1 MKYVYQRVLLVL
13 VASVVLAGCTSNK
26 SLILVKNYAQQ
37 SQEVE
42 EALLNEYEQTQETRI
57 DAMLVQASREGIS
70 SNNLVVQRINNQ
82 GQVAL
87 IQNLLSFSQSIYML
101 SSENYDD
108 EINSYSGQL
117 NSSISSISELSS
129 NQAPENSKIELVSTA
144 INALARA
151 RTERARYQNLKEI
164 LIGSHDLIQSSFQ
177 SLSDELESWEM
188 ISKVSMEKELRTRLY
203 LLNNPDRCELDN
215 IARCAT
221 LSHSLE
227 ERIEAYRKAY
237 TLKSKIS
244 ALSVKFENLRSSLK
258 AVQDLNS
265 VIVKSLSQDDEFSK
279 ESLTSAFEIT
289 KAQLK
294 KLKEFQNTL

>member
-1 MKYVYQRVLLVL
+1 MKFVYQRVLLVL
-13 VASVVLAGCTSNK
+13 VASVVLAGCASNK

-42 EALLNEYEQTQETRI
+42 EALLKEYEKTQEARI
-57 DAMLVQASREGIS
+57 DAMLAQASREGIS

-87 IQNLLSFSQSIYML
+87 LQNLLSFSQSVYIL
-101 SSENYDD
+101 SSDNYDD
-108 EINSYSGQL
+108 ELNSYSEQL
-117 NSSISSISELSS
+117 NSSLSSISELSY
-129 NQAPENSKIELVSTA
+129 NQASENSKIELVSTA

-177 SLSDELESWEM
+177 SLSNELESWEM

-203 LLNNPDRCELDN
+203 LLNNPDRCELNN

-265 VIVKSLSQDDEFSK
+265 VLVTSLSQDDEFSK
-279 ESLTSAFEIT
+279 ASLTSAFEIT

>member
-1 MKYVYQRVLLVL
+1 MKFVYQRVLLVL
-13 VASVVLAGCTSNK
+13 VASVVLAGCASNK

-42 EALLNEYEQTQETRI
+42 EALLKEYEKTQEARI
-57 DAMLVQASREGIS
+57 DAMLAQASREGIS

-87 IQNLLSFSQSIYML
+87 LQNLLSFSQSVYIL
-101 SSENYDD
+101 SSDNYDD
-108 EINSYSGQL
+108 ELNSYSEQL
-117 NSSISSISELSS
+117 NSSLSSISELSS
-129 NQAPENSKIELVSTA
+129 NQASENSKIELVSTA

-177 SLSDELESWEM
+177 SLSNELESWEM

-203 LLNNPDRCELDN
+203 LLNNPDRCELNN

-258 AVQDLNS
+258 AVQNLNS
-265 VIVKSLSQDDEFSK
+265 VLVKSLSQDGEFSK

>member
-1 MKYVYQRVLLVL
+1 MKFVYQRVLLVL
-13 VASVVLAGCTSNK
+13 VASVVLAGCASNK

-42 EALLNEYEQTQETRI
+42 EALLKEYEKTQEARI
-57 DAMLVQASREGIS
+57 DAMLAQASREGIS

-87 IQNLLSFSQSIYML
+87 LQNLLSFSQSVYIL
-101 SSENYDD
+101 SSDNYDD
-108 EINSYSGQL
+108 ELNSYSEQL
-117 NSSISSISELSS
+117 NSSLSSISELSS
-129 NQAPENSKIELVSTA
+129 NQASENSKIELVSTA

-177 SLSDELESWEM
+177 SLSNELESWEM

-203 LLNNPDRCELDN
+203 LLNNPDRCELNN

-265 VIVKSLSQDDEFSK
+265 VLVTSLSQDDEFSK
-279 ESLTSAFEIT
+279 ASLTSAFEIT